1 MVNGTWYSDLCII
14 GGGSAGLSIAAGAA
28 QMGASVTLIEQ
39 GKMGG
44 DCLNTGCVP
53 SKALLAAAKQAQT
66 LRTGA
71 KFGIS
76 NVEPAISFD
85 TVMAHVNEV
94 ISQIA
99 PHDSQERFES
109 LGVRVVR
116 GHAKFLDRKT
126 VDAAGIRVQ
135 AKRFVIATGS
145 RPVVPHIKGL
155 SEVPY
160 LTNETIFENQELPE
174 HLLII
179 GAGPIGMELS
189 QAFRRLGSKVTVL
202 DSSRPLKKEDLEVSK
217 VVIDAL
223 KAEGVEVLSDAKISL
238 ISRNNKTFSVEL
250 QDGRVLH
257 GSHLLVAAGRR
268 PNFENL
274 ELEQAHV
281 ATANGAILV
290 DRRLRSK
297 TNNRVFVVGDASGG
311 PQYTHVAGYHAGVVI
326 KNALFLLPSK
336 TNYESV
342 PRITYTDPE
351 LAHVGMSETQAKEF
365 LKENS
370 RILKVGFSDNDRAV
384 AEGRTE
390 GFLKVIT
397 NSKGRIYGASI
408 VGQSAGELILPW
420 VQAIEKKQNIKIF
433 TQVIAA
439 YPTRSEISKSAAH
452 EFFKPKIY
460 SPKIRWIV
468 RMLLGKKYF
477 VI

>member
-420 VQAIEKKQNIKIF
+420 VQAIEKKQNIKTF

-477 VI
+477 LI

>member
-477 VI
+477 LI

>member
-1 MVNGTWYSDLCII
+1 MLNRILHSDLCII

-28 QMGASVTLIEQ
+28 QMGASVILIEKD
-39 GKMGG
+39 KMGG

-76 NVEPAISFD
+76 NVEPTINFAA
-85 TVMAHVNEV
+85 VMAHVKQA

-99 PHDSQERFES
+99 PHDSRERFES
-109 LGVRVVR
+109 LGVRVIR

-135 AKRFVIATGS
+135 PKHFVIATGS
-145 RPVVPHIKGL
+145 RPVIPHIKGL

-202 DSSRPLKKEDLEVSK
+202 DSSRPLKKEDPEVSK
-217 VVIDAL
+217 IVIEAL
-223 KAEGVEVLSDAKISL
+223 EAEGVKVLSDAKISL
-238 ISRNNKTFSVEL
+238 ISRNNKIFSVEL

-257 GSHLLVAAGRR
+257 GSHLLVAAGRH

-274 ELEQAHV
+274 ELEQADV

-297 TNNRVFVVGDASGG
+297 TNKRVFIAGDASGG
-311 PQYTHVAGYHAGVVI
+311 PQYTHVAGYHAGVII
-326 KNALFLLPSK
+326 KNALFRIPSK
-336 TNYESV
+336 TNYEAV

-351 LAHVGMSETQAKEF
+351 LAHVGMSEIQAKEF
-365 LKENS
+365 LKKNFK
-370 RILKVGFSDNDRAV
+370 ILKVGFSDNDRAV

-397 NSKGRIYGASI
+397 NSNGRIFGASI
-408 VGQSAGELILPW
+408 VGKSAGELILPW
-420 VQAIEKKQNIKIF
+420 AQAIEKKQNIKIF

-452 EFFKPKIY
+452 EFFKPTIY

-468 RMLLGKKYF
+468 RMLLGKNNS
-477 VI
+477 

>member
-1 MVNGTWYSDLCII
+1 MLNGTWHADLCII

-28 QMGASVTLIEQ
+28 QLGASVVLVEQ
-39 GKMGG
+39 DKMGG

-76 NVEPAISFD
+76 NVEPTINFAA
-85 TVMAHVNEV
+85 VMAHVNQV

-109 LGVRVVR
+109 LGVKVIR
-116 GHAKFLDRKT
+116 GHAKFLDHKT
-126 VDAAGIRVQ
+126 VDADGIRVQ

-145 RPVVPHIKGL
+145 RPVIPQIMGL

-160 LTNETIFENQELPE
+160 FTNETIFENHELPE

-202 DSSRPLKKEDLEVSK
+202 DSSNPLKKEDPEVSK
-217 VVIDAL
+217 ILIEAL
-223 KAEGVEVLSDAKISL
+223 EAEGVEVLSDAKISF
-238 ISRNNKTFSVEL
+238 ISRKNETFSLEL
-250 QDGRVLH
+250 QDGRILH
-257 GSHLLVAAGRR
+257 GSHLLVAAGRQ
-268 PNFENL
+268 PSFENL
-274 ELEQAHV
+274 ELEQAHI
-281 ATANGAILV
+281 AISNGAILV
-290 DRRLRSK
+290 DKRLRSK
-297 TNNRVFVVGDASGG
+297 TNKRVFVAGDASGG

-326 KNALFLLPSK
+326 KNALFRLPSE
-336 TNYESV
+336 TNYEAV

-351 LAHVGMSETQAKEF
+351 LAHVGMAESQAKEF
-365 LKENS
+365 LKKNF
-370 RILKVGFSDNDRAV
+370 RILKVGFCDNDRAV

-390 GFLKVIT
+390 GILKVIT
-397 NSKGRIYGASI
+397 NSTGRIYGASI
-408 VGQSAGELILPW
+408 VGQNAGELILPW
-420 VQAIEKKQNIKIF
+420 SQAIEKKQNIKIF

-439 YPTRSEISKSAAH
+439 YPTRSEISKRAAN
-452 EFFKPKIY
+452 EFFKPKLY
-460 SPKIRWIV
+460 SPKIQWIV
-468 RMLLGKKYF
+468 RMLLGKK
-477 VI
+477 

>member
-202 DSSRPLKKEDLEVSK
+202 DSSRPLKKRTSK
-217 VVIDAL
+217 Y
-223 KAEGVEVLSDAKISL
+223 
-238 ISRNNKTFSVEL
+238 
-250 QDGRVLH
+250 
-257 GSHLLVAAGRR
+257 RR
-268 PNFENL
+268 
-274 ELEQAHV
+274 
-281 ATANGAILV
+281 
-290 DRRLRSK
+290 
-297 TNNRVFVVGDASGG
+297 
-311 PQYTHVAGYHAGVVI
+311 
-326 KNALFLLPSK
+326 
-336 TNYESV
+336 
-342 PRITYTDPE
+342 
-351 LAHVGMSETQAKEF
+351 
-365 LKENS
+365 
-370 RILKVGFSDNDRAV
+370 
-384 AEGRTE
+384 
-390 GFLKVIT
+390 
-397 NSKGRIYGASI
+397 
-408 VGQSAGELILPW
+408 
-420 VQAIEKKQNIKIF
+420 
-433 TQVIAA
+433 
-439 YPTRSEISKSAAH
+439 
-452 EFFKPKIY
+452 
-460 SPKIRWIV
+460 
-468 RMLLGKKYF
+468 
-477 VI
+477 